1 MRASLLITEDMVRE
15 ALREVIDPELGE
27 NLVDLGLVYGVTVEA
42 NQVAV
47 DLTLTTPG
55 CPLHASL
62 HAAAE
67 RAIRLM
73 LPGVESVHI
82 QLVWEP
88 RWTPDRMSNCAK
100 QTARLRLSSSEGG
113 RVWPS
118 RREILFGVSGR

>member
-1 MRASLLITEDMVRE
+1 MPGLLITEDTVRE

-27 NLVDLGLVYGVTVEA
+27 NLVDLGLVYGIRIDG
-42 NQVAV
+42 NRVAV

-73 LPGVESVHI
+73 VLGVEDVDV
-82 QLVWEP
+82 QLVFDP
-88 RWTPDRMSNCAK
+88 RWTPDRMTTAAK
-100 QTARLRLSSSEGG
+100 QRLG
-113 RVWPS
+113 
-118 RREILFGVSGR
+118 FA